1 MELDMYLN
9 MILNLI
15 LFMIL
20 KGEDQNGSFSE
31 VIKEE
36 KKRQEGIVD
45 ENPLGIFVD
54 EEIKMEE
61 DVEVK

>member
-45 ENPLGIFVD
+45 ENPLGFILD
-54 EEIKMEE
+54 EEIKME
-61 DVEVK
+61 DDKVM